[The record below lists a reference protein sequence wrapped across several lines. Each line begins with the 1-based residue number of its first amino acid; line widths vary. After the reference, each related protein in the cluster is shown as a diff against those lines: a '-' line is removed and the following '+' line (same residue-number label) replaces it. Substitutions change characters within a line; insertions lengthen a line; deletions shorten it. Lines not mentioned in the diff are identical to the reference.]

1 MLIFFF
7 PLFPRFFVFVFF
19 FFSIHTDRYH
29 EIIASNSEEYKC
41 FESKIFQN
49 NKFLQKIHK
58 YRQKTE
64 RRVSEVSSDTYGES
78 STRQSSLNESSSASD
93 DHHRKQSV
101 STDFSSETS
110 IELATLGY
118 DDGSATTAECISNN
132 ASTNTRRRMIKI
144 TSNPG
149 YQVGA
154 LF

>member
-1 MLIFFF
+1 M
-7 PLFPRFFVFVFF
+7 
-19 FFSIHTDRYH
+19 
-29 EIIASNSEEYKC
+29 
-41 FESKIFQN
+41 
-49 NKFLQKIHK
+49 QKIHK

-78 STRQSSLNESSSASD
+78 STRQSSINESSSTSD

-118 DDGSATTAECISNN
+118 DEGSTTTAECISNIN
-132 ASTNTRRRMIKI
+132 SSTNTKRRIIKI

-149 YQVGA
+149 YQVRIFFVSFFLPFGLIFTFRIKIGIA
-154 LF
+154 YITFDIRSNMFRQRCFT